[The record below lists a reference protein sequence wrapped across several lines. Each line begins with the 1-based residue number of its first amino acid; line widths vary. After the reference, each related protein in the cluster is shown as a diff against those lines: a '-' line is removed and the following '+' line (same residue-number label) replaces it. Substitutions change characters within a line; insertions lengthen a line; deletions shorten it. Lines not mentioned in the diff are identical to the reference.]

1 MTYSERKLEG
11 ARHQIGLIR
20 GALFT
25 LESRLV
31 CTTQADPGVVG
42 ALKRL
47 YEGAVELEQYLGRP
61 TTFAAPENL
70 PEGATLQ

>member
-1 MTYSERKLEG
+1 VTYSARKLEG

-31 CTTQADPGVVG
+31 CTTQAEPGIVG

-47 YEGAVELEQYLGRP
+47 YEDVAELEQYLARP